1 MYYTV
6 ISAIKNSSNRTL
18 GYKLKDNYGTIAD
31 YSNKEIKD
39 IIQNGSI
46 VDGLKIS
53 KNNKLLVDKNRKFIA
68 SVDGSNIISI
78 EVGDALIRRC
88 FNDVK
93 NFKPRDIVNNI
104 VNFSI
109 SDQYNRLY
117 IIHGIRR
124 TGKTVSM
131 QHSILELKRR
141 GISSNALYMIT
152 VAGEVKFQ
160 VLINIL
166 LNIKDAIVFIDEVTN
181 IKDIIQSLNYISD
194 ILASANRLKIILSGT
209 DSFVFPIAQTSS
221 LYGRTYTSHSTLI
234 SYREYVRLFG
244 LSICSS
250 SYEMYTKDGS
260 IYSNQF
266 NGNTALVRT
275 INSTI
280 IKNITNTINRNK
292 TFFISN
298 TTYNRMVKFKEEEL
312 HFLIYSILTSV
323 VSPKS
328 NNNICKI
335 IKTLSKQKLA
345 FLANAC
351 RTDTEDIPSTMNKVK
366 SNDILSLI
374 DVLSKLDILRL
385 VPNIAHYTISDTQ
398 ESLGY
403 NAVTDY
409 EICVTIPGLLYT
421 IENTMKARK
430 SDLDGNITENTVL
443 ANLYMLQPRNNNR
456 IVDISYLKYQVNG
469 IEHEIDAVV
478 TVQDSNFENYYTL
491 IEIKHGSTPFEK
503 FAQHLVTK
511 DIPDGIKDKTKNKI
525 VVYFGKTT
533 VVRGIKYVN
542 ILEFLIYT
550 WKYIVQ

>member
-1 MYYTV
+1 MYYKAILSIKYNNSIIGYKVQDIHNSILELSTNDIKRLVYGGHTV
-6 ISAIKNSSNRTL
+6 HGLKVSQGNRLLLDKNSDHLIGRIHIIT
-18 GYKLKDNYGTIAD
+18 GKKLIDFCN
-31 YSNKEIKD
+31 
-39 IIQNGSI
+39 QRSI
-46 VDGLKIS
+46 SFSHRDMV
-53 KNNKLLVDKNRKFIA
+53 
-68 SVDGSNIISI
+68 
-78 EVGDALIRRC
+78 E
-88 FNDVK
+88 
-93 NFKPRDIVNNI
+93 DIVSFVQNPE
-104 VNFSI
+104 F
-109 SDQYNRLY
+109 NRLY
-117 IIHGIRR
+117 IIEGIEN
-124 TGKTVSM
+124 TGKSISI
-131 QHSILELKRR
+131 QHSILELERLSINNKIYLIKLT
-141 GISSNALYMIT
+141 GGTDTI
-152 VAGEVKFQ
+152 KFIDI
-160 VLINIL
+160 VSILINIK
-166 LNIKDAIVFIDEVTN
+166 NAIVFIDGITQ

-280 IKNITNTINRNK
+280 IKNITNTLNRNK

-542 ILEFLIYT
+542 ILEFLIDT
-550 WKYIVQ
+550 WKFII

>member
-1 MYYTV
+1 MYYKAILSIKYNNSIIGYKVQDIHNSILELSTNDIKRLVHGGHTV
-6 ISAIKNSSNRTL
+6 HGLKVSQGNRLLLDKNSNHLIGRIHIIT
-18 GYKLKDNYGTIAD
+18 GKKLIDFCSQK
-31 YSNKEIKD
+31 
-39 IIQNGSI
+39 SI
-46 VDGLKIS
+46 S
-53 KNNKLLVDKNRKFIA
+53 F
-68 SVDGSNIISI
+68 SH
-78 EVGDALIRRC
+78 
-88 FNDVK
+88 
-93 NFKPRDIVNNI
+93 RDMVENI
-104 VNFSI
+104 VSFVQNPEF
-109 SDQYNRLY
+109 NRLY
-117 IIHGIRR
+117 IIEGIEN
-124 TGKTVSM
+124 TGKSISI
-131 QHSILELKRR
+131 QHSILELERL
-141 GISSNALYMIT
+141 GINNKIYLIKLT
-152 VAGEVKFQ
+152 GGTDTIKFIDI
-160 VLINIL
+160 VSILINIK
-166 LNIKDAIVFIDEVTN
+166 NAIVFIDGITQIN
-181 IKDIIQSLNYISD
+181 DIIQSLNYVSD

-280 IKNITNTINRNK
+280 IKNITNTLNRNK

-345 FLANAC
+345 FLANT
-351 RTDTEDIPSTMNKVK
+351 TDIEDIPSKMNKVK
-366 SNDILSLI
+366 SNDILCLI
-374 DVLSKLDILRL
+374 DILSKLDILRL

-478 TVQDSNFENYYTL
+478 TVQDNNFENYYTL
-491 IEIKHGSTPFEK
+491 IEIKHESTPFEK

-542 ILEFLIYT
+542 ILEFLIDT
-550 WKYIVQ
+550 WKFI

>member
-1 MYYTV
+1 MYYKAILSIKYNNSIIGYKVQDIHNSILELSTNDIKRWVHGGHTV
-6 ISAIKNSSNRTL
+6 HGLKVSQGNRLLLDKNSNHLIGRIHIIT
-18 GYKLKDNYGTIAD
+18 GKKLIDFCSQK
-31 YSNKEIKD
+31 
-39 IIQNGSI
+39 SI
-46 VDGLKIS
+46 S
-53 KNNKLLVDKNRKFIA
+53 F
-68 SVDGSNIISI
+68 SH
-78 EVGDALIRRC
+78 
-88 FNDVK
+88 
-93 NFKPRDIVNNI
+93 RDMVENI
-104 VNFSI
+104 VSFVQNPEF
-109 SDQYNRLY
+109 NRLY
-117 IIHGIRR
+117 IIEGIEN
-124 TGKTVSM
+124 TGKSISI
-131 QHSILELKRR
+131 QHSILELERL
-141 GISSNALYMIT
+141 GINNKIYLIKLT
-152 VAGEVKFQ
+152 GGTDTIKFIDI
-160 VLINIL
+160 VSILINIK
-166 LNIKDAIVFIDEVTN
+166 NAIVFIDGITQIN
-181 IKDIIQSLNYISD
+181 DIIQSLNYVSD

-280 IKNITNTINRNK
+280 IKNITNTLNRNK

-345 FLANAC
+345 FLANT
-351 RTDTEDIPSTMNKVK
+351 TDIEDIPSKMNKVK
-366 SNDILSLI
+366 SNDILCLI
-374 DVLSKLDILRL
+374 DILSKLDILRL

-478 TVQDSNFENYYTL
+478 TVQDNNFENYYTL
-491 IEIKHGSTPFEK
+491 IEIKHESTPFEK

-542 ILEFLIYT
+542 ILEFIIDT
-550 WKYIVQ
+550 WKFI

>member
-1 MYYTV
+1 MYYKAILSIKYNNSIIGYKVQDIHNSILELSTNDIKRLVHGGHTV
-6 ISAIKNSSNRTL
+6 HGLKVSQGNRLLLDKNSNHLIGRIHIIT
-18 GYKLKDNYGTIAD
+18 GKKLIDFCSQK
-31 YSNKEIKD
+31 
-39 IIQNGSI
+39 SI
-46 VDGLKIS
+46 S
-53 KNNKLLVDKNRKFIA
+53 F
-68 SVDGSNIISI
+68 SH
-78 EVGDALIRRC
+78 
-88 FNDVK
+88 
-93 NFKPRDIVNNI
+93 RDMVENI
-104 VNFSI
+104 VSFVQNPEF
-109 SDQYNRLY
+109 NRLY
-117 IIHGIRR
+117 IIEGIEN
-124 TGKTVSM
+124 TGKSISI
-131 QHSILELKRR
+131 QHSILELERL
-141 GISSNALYMIT
+141 GINNKIYLIKLT
-152 VAGEVKFQ
+152 GGTDTIKFIDI
-160 VLINIL
+160 VSILINIK
-166 LNIKDAIVFIDEVTN
+166 NAIVFIDGITQIN
-181 IKDIIQSLNYISD
+181 DIIQSLNYVSD

-280 IKNITNTINRNK
+280 IKNITNTLNRNK

-345 FLANAC
+345 FLANT
-351 RTDTEDIPSTMNKVK
+351 TDIEDIPSKMNKVK
-366 SNDILSLI
+366 SNDILCLI
-374 DVLSKLDILRL
+374 DILSKLDILRL
-385 VPNIAHYTISDTQ
+385 IPNIAYYTISDTQ

-478 TVQDSNFENYYTL
+478 TVQDNNFENYYTL

-542 ILEFLIYT
+542 ILEFLIDT
-550 WKYIVQ
+550 WKFI

>member
-1 MYYTV
+1 MYYKAILSIKYNNSIIGYKVQDIHNSILELSTNDIKRLVYEGHTV
-6 ISAIKNSSNRTL
+6 HGLKVSQGNRLLLDKNSDHLIGRIHIIT
-18 GYKLKDNYGTIAD
+18 GKKLIDFCSQK
-31 YSNKEIKD
+31 
-39 IIQNGSI
+39 SI
-46 VDGLKIS
+46 SFSHRDMV
-53 KNNKLLVDKNRKFIA
+53 
-68 SVDGSNIISI
+68 
-78 EVGDALIRRC
+78 E
-88 FNDVK
+88 
-93 NFKPRDIVNNI
+93 DIVSFVQNPE
-104 VNFSI
+104 F
-109 SDQYNRLY
+109 NRLY
-117 IIHGIRR
+117 IIEGIEN
-124 TGKTVSM
+124 TGKSISI
-131 QHSILELKRR
+131 QHSILELERL
-141 GISSNALYMIT
+141 GINNKIYLIKLTGSTDTI
-152 VAGEVKFQ
+152 KFIDI
-160 VLINIL
+160 VSILINIK
-166 LNIKDAIVFIDEVTN
+166 NAIVFIDGITQIN
-181 IKDIIQSLNYISD
+181 DIIQSLNYVSD

-234 SYREYVRLFG
+234 SYREYIRLFG

-275 INSTI
+275 IKSTI
-280 IKNITNTINRNK
+280 IKNITNTLNRNK

-345 FLANAC
+345 FLANA
-351 RTDTEDIPSTMNKVK
+351 TDIEDIPSKMNKVK
-366 SNDILSLI
+366 SNDILCLI
-374 DVLSKLDILRL
+374 DILSKLDILRL
-385 VPNIAHYTISDTQ
+385 VPNIAYYTISDTQ

-542 ILEFLIYT
+542 ILEFLIDT
-550 WKYIVQ
+550 WKFI